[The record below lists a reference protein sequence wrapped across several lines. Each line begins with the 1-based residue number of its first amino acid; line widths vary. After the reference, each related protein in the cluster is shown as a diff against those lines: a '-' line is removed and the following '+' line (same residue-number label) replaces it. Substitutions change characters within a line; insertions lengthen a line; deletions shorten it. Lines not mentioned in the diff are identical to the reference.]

1 MDEANHE
8 SHGLGPLFFRT
19 ANGFSAVTETT
30 LPLRSVPRT
39 DSSTA
44 TPPASFTGFR
54 KIKIDGEIFKINGVP
69 VKLKGINRHEFL
81 PRSGRTVDASSIHN
95 DLILM
100 KRANINMIRTSSS
113 P

>member
-1 MDEANHE
+1 MKKR
-8 SHGLGPLFFRT
+8 GVL
-19 ANGFSAVTETT
+19 VETFT
-30 LPLRSVPRT
+30 YH
-39 DSSTA
+39 
-44 TPPASFTGFR
+44 TGFR

-100 KRANINMIRTSSS
+100 KRANINMIRTSHYPDVPLFYELCDRYGFYVMDEANHESHG
-113 P
+113 